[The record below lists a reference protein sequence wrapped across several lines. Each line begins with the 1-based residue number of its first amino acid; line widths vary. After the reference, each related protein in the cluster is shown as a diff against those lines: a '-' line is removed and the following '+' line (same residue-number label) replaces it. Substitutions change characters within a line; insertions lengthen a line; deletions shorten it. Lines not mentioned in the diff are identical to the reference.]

1 MRRMRLASL
10 ILIGVCLTGVSPAR
24 AQQAAPSEYP
34 GIETGKMWT
43 FDAPPLDYWARRY
56 NFHPTQAW
64 LDHARLSAARLP
76 GCSASFVSSDGL
88 VLSNHHCARSCIESA
103 SRPGEDLLEN
113 GFYARTRDEERAC
126 RGMYLDQL
134 LSITDVT
141 DSVNAAVPAGATPDR
156 AAKLREDVINGIEER
171 CAGGDPKIR
180 CQVVTMYRGGQYKLY
195 RFHHYGDLR
204 LVFAVESQT
213 GFFGGD
219 PDNFTYPRYD
229 LDVSIV
235 RAYEDG
241 QPVHTDYL
249 RWSPSGA
256 RDSELVFV
264 VGNPGS
270 TGRLNTMAEVE
281 YLRDVQYPGYL
292 AQLANMV
299 RVDQALSALSD
310 DRAKALRNT
319 LFGLQNSYKA
329 IDGYQAGLLD
339 PQLMSH
345 KRRWEQDFRAKVDA
359 NPEWKRLYGSAW
371 DEIAAGR
378 RELARVAMHCRY
390 AIGCTGSANAYG
402 TRLMQLATLIVRF
415 PAETSKPDS
424 ARMPIFQDAYRE
436 RLEAGLYSPVP
447 VDTVAEER
455 MLAAYFAQMAKD
467 LPASDPLVHATLAGR
482 TPEAAAREMVA
493 TSQILTGDQRRALV
507 QGGEAAIRASTDP
520 FLRLALALDAEA
532 QQVSK
537 AVTEILNRESQNDGR
552 IARALLAVFGNTVA
566 PDATFSLRIS
576 DGQVLGVPYN
586 GTLAP
591 PFTTMYGIYDRYY
604 SFGASAT
611 SPWALAPRWLARRD
625 SLNLATP
632 IDAVSTND
640 IIGGNSGSPVIN
652 TNGELVGLIFDGN
665 IEAQPLRFLFSEA
678 VGRSV
683 WVDSRGIVE
692 ALRRVY
698 DAGPLADELTGR
710 H

>member
-1 MRRMRLASL
+1 MQRIRFALVLAASVGL
-10 ILIGVCLTGVSPAR
+10 AGVSTLAAQVPA
-24 AQQAAPSEYP
+24 AAEYP

-56 NFHPTQAW
+56 NFHPTQQW
-64 LDHARLSAARLP
+64 LDHVRLAAGRLP
-76 GCSASFVSSDGL
+76 GCSASFVSADGL
-88 VLSNHHCARSCIESA
+88 VLSNHHCARSCIVSA
-103 SRPGEDLLEN
+103 TRPGEDLLEN
-113 GFYARTRDEERAC
+113 GFYAPTAADERPC

-141 DSVNAAVPAGATPDR
+141 DSVNAAVPAGAAPDR
-156 AAKLREDVINGIEER
+156 AARLREEYISGFEDR
-171 CAGGDPKIR
+171 CAAGDPKIR
-180 CQVVTMYRGGQYKLY
+180 CQVVTMYRGGEYKLY
-195 RFHHYGDLR
+195 RFHHYTDLR
-204 LVFAVESQT
+204 LVFAVEGQT

-249 RWSPSGA
+249 RWSPNGSK
-256 RDSELVFV
+256 DHELVFV

-281 YLRDVQYPGYL
+281 YLRDVQYPAVL

-299 RVDQALSALSD
+299 RVDQELAAASPE
-310 DRAKALRNT
+310 RASALRNT

-329 IDGYQAGLLD
+329 VSGYQTGLLD
-339 PQLMSH
+339 STLMTR
-345 KRRWEQDFRAKVDA
+345 KRHWEQDFRSRVNA
-359 NPEWKRLYGSAW
+359 NPQWRRLYGSAW

-378 RELARVAMHCRY
+378 RQLRQIALRQRY
-390 AIGCTGSANAYG
+390 YSFNAYG
-402 TRLMQLATLIVRF
+402 TRLLQLAGVIVRW
-415 PAETSKPDS
+415 PAEMAKPDS
-424 ARMPIFQDAYRE
+424 ARERMFTDAFRP
-436 RLEAGLYSPVP
+436 RLEGALYSAVP
-447 VDTVAEER
+447 IDTLAEIK
-455 MLAAYFAQMAKD
+455 MLAAYFGQLAKD
-467 LPASDPLVHATLAGR
+467 MPAADPLVREALAGR
-482 TPEAAAREMVA
+482 TPEAAARAMV
-493 TSQILTGDQRRALV
+493 TSSQILTADERRALI
-507 QGGEAAIRASTDP
+507 QGGEAAISASPDP
-520 FLRLALALDAEA
+520 FIKLARFIDPVDRQISKQAGELLDREA
-532 QQVSK
+532 
-537 AVTEILNRESQNDGR
+537 QNDGR
-552 IARALLAVFGNTVA
+552 IARALLAVFGQTVA

-576 DGQVLGVPYN
+576 DGQVMGFPYN

-604 SFGASAT
+604 SFGANSM

-625 SLNLATP
+625 SLDLSTP

-652 TNGELVGLIFDGN
+652 TGGELVGLIFDGN

-683 WVDSRGIVE
+683 WVDSRGIIE
-692 ALRRVY
+692 ALRKVY
-698 DAGPLADELTGR
+698 DAGALADELTGR
-710 H
+710 R

>member
-1 MRRMRLASL
+1 MHRLRVSFVLAASL
-10 ILIGVCLTGVSPAR
+10 CLAAVSAVR
-24 AQQAAPSEYP
+24 AQQAAPAEYP

-43 FDAPPLDYWARRY
+43 FDVPPLDYWARRY
-56 NFHPTQAW
+56 NFHPTQTW
-64 LDHARLSAARLP
+64 LDHVRLAAGRLP

-88 VLSNHHCARSCIESA
+88 ILTNHHCGRSCIES
-103 SRPGEDLLEN
+103 STRPGEDLLQN
-113 GFYARTRDEERAC
+113 GFYAKTREEERAC
-126 RGMYLDQL
+126 RGMYIDQL
-134 LSITDVT
+134 LSIADVT
-141 DSVNAAVPAGATPDR
+141 DSVNATVPGGTAPDR
-156 AAKLREDVINGIEER
+156 AAALRDDAIAGIEQR
-171 CAGGDPKIR
+171 CAAGDPKIR

-195 RFHHYGDLR
+195 RFHHYTDLR

-229 LDVSIV
+229 LDVSIF

-249 RWSPSGA
+249 RWSPNGSS
-256 RDSELVFV
+256 DSELVFV

-281 YLRDVQYPGYL
+281 YLRDVSYPAAL

-299 RVDQALSALSD
+299 RVDQQLSALSD
-310 DRAKALRNT
+310 ERARALRNT

-339 PQLMSH
+339 PKLMTH
-345 KRRWEQDFRAKVDA
+345 KAHWEQEFRAKVDA

-378 RELARVAMHCRY
+378 RQMRTLALRQRY
-390 AIGCTGSANAYG
+390 YSFNAYR
-402 TRLMQLATLIVRF
+402 TQLMQLAGLIVQY
-415 PAETSKPDS
+415 PAEMAKPDA
-424 ARMPIFQDAYRE
+424 ARAVTYRDSLRTRLQDYVYGAR
-436 RLEAGLYSPVP
+436 
-447 VDTVAEER
+447 VDTVAER
-455 MLAAYFAQMAKD
+455 LMLGAWLEQMAKD
-467 LPASDPLVHATLAGR
+467 LPATDPLRRAALGDR
-482 TPEAAAREMVA
+482 NPAAAAAAMVA
-493 TSQILTGDQRRALV
+493 SSQILTGDQRRALLD
-507 QGGEAAIRASTDP
+507 GGEAAIRASNDP
-520 FLRLALALDAEA
+520 FIKLALLIDPTERA
-532 QQVSK
+532 VSK
-537 AVTEILNRESQNDGR
+537 QITEIVNRETQNDGR

-576 DGQVLGVPYN
+576 DGQVMGFPYN

-591 PFTTMYGIYDRYY
+591 PFTTFYGLYDRYY
-604 SFGASAT
+604 SFGGPSKPD
-611 SPWALAPRWLARRD
+611 SPWNLMPRWIQRRD

-632 IDAVSTND
+632 FDAVSTND

-652 TNGELVGLIFDGN
+652 QNGELVGLIFDGN
-665 IEAQPLRFLFSEA
+665 IESQPLRFLFSEA

-683 WVDSRGIVE
+683 WVDSRAIIE
-692 ALRRVY
+692 ALRHVY
-698 DAGPLADELTGR
+698 DAGALADEMTGKR
-710 H
+710 

>member
-1 MRRMRLASL
+1 MQRVRMASAVLVGLCLA
-10 ILIGVCLTGVSPAR
+10 GFSPMR
-24 AQQAAPSEYP
+24 AQQAPQSEYP

-43 FDAPPLDYWARRY
+43 FDVPPLDYWARRY

-64 LDHARLSAARLP
+64 LDHVRLSAARLP
-76 GCSASFVSSDGL
+76 GCSASFVSADGL
-88 VLSNHHCARSCIESA
+88 VLSNHHCARGCVVSA
-103 SRPGEDLLEN
+103 TRPGEDLLEN
-113 GFYARTRDEERAC
+113 GFYAKTREEERAC

-141 DSVNAAVPAGATPDR
+141 DSVNAAVPAGATPER
-156 AAKLREDVINGIEER
+156 AADLREEVIRRIQER
-171 CAGGDPKIR
+171 CDAGTPHAH

-195 RFHHYGDLR
+195 RFHRYTDLR
-204 LVFAVESQT
+204 LVFAVEGQT
-213 GFFGGD
+213 AFFGGD

-281 YLRDVQYPGYL
+281 YLRDVQYPAAL
-292 AQLANMV
+292 TQLANMV
-299 RVDQALSALSD
+299 RVDQALAAMSE
-310 DRAKALRNT
+310 DRAKELRNT

-329 IDGYQAGLLD
+329 VDGYQTGLLD
-339 PQLMSH
+339 STLMTR
-345 KRRWEQDFRAKVDA
+345 KRAWEQNFRARVDA

-371 DEIAAGR
+371 DDIARDEHARAG
-378 RELARVAMHCRY
+378 LALRQRY
-390 AIGCTGSANAYG
+390 YSFGAYG
-402 TRLMQLATLIVRF
+402 TELLQAAGLIVRY
-415 PAETSKPDS
+415 AEETVKPDS
-424 ARMPIFQDAYRE
+424 AREPIFRDAFRR
-436 RLEAGLYSPVP
+436 RLEAFLYPREP
-447 VDTVAEER
+447 ADTVSESR
-455 MLAAYFAQMAKD
+455 MLGAYFAQMARD
-467 LPASDPLVHATLAGR
+467 LPASDPLRRAAFGGKA
-482 TPEAAAREMVA
+482 PEVAAHDMVA
-493 TSQILTGDQRRALV
+493 ASQILTADQRRALV
-507 QGGEAAIRASTDP
+507 EGGEAAIRASTDP
-520 FLRLALALDAEA
+520 FIKLALFIDPVER
-532 QQVSK
+532 QISKQVS
-537 AVTEILNRESQNDGR
+537 EIQSRISQNDGR

-576 DGQVLGVPYN
+576 DGQVLGYPYN
-586 GTLAP
+586 GTRAP

-604 SFGASAT
+604 SFGAKSD

-625 SLNLATP
+625 SLDLSTP

-683 WVDSRGIVE
+683 WVDSRGIIE
-692 ALRRVY
+692 GLRKVY

>member
-1 MRRMRLASL
+1 VVGLGLAGAAP
-10 ILIGVCLTGVSPAR
+10 IR
-24 AQQAAPSEYP
+24 AQQVAPSEYP

-56 NFHPTQAW
+56 NFRPSQQW

-76 GCSASFVSSDGL
+76 GCSASFVSADGL
-88 VLSNHHCARSCIESA
+88 VLSNHHCARGCIESA
-103 SRPGEDLLEN
+103 TRAGEDLLEN

-141 DSVNAAVPAGATPDR
+141 DSVSAAVPAGTAPDR
-156 AAKLREDVINGIEER
+156 AAALREEAIRGIQQR
-171 CAGGDPKIR
+171 CAAGSTTTN

-195 RFHHYGDLR
+195 KFHRYTDLR
-204 LVFAVESQT
+204 LVFAVEGQT

-235 RAYEDG
+235 RAYENG

-249 RWSPSGA
+249 RWSANGSKE
-256 RDSELVFV
+256 RDLVFV

-281 YLRDVQYPGYL
+281 YLRDVQYPASL
-292 AQLANMV
+292 MQLANMV
-299 RVDQALSALSD
+299 RVDQALSGLSE
-310 DRAKALRNT
+310 DRAKGLRNT

-339 PQLMSH
+339 PQLMAH
-345 KRRWEQDFRAKVDA
+345 KRHWEQDFRAKVDA

-371 DEIAAGR
+371 DDIARDERA
-378 RELARVAMHCRY
+378 LASLAVRQRY
-390 AIGCTGSANAYG
+390 YSFSAYG
-402 TRLMQLATLIVRF
+402 TQLLQVAGLIVRYN
-415 PAETSKPDS
+415 AEMAKPDS
-424 ARMPIFQDAYRE
+424 ARMPLFRE
-436 RLEAGLYSPVP
+436 AFRRRLEALLYPDSPA
-447 VDTVAEER
+447 DTTSEMR
-455 MLAAYFAQMAKD
+455 MLAAWFAQMAKD
-467 LPASDPLVHATLAGR
+467 LPANDPLRRAAFGDKA
-482 TPEAAAREMVA
+482 PEAAAHDMVVA
-493 TSQILTGDQRRALV
+493 SQILGADQRRALV

-520 FLRLALALDAEA
+520 FIKLASVIDPVER
-532 QQVSK
+532 QISKEVSDVQSRV
-537 AVTEILNRESQNDGR
+537 AQNDGR

-576 DGQVLGVPYN
+576 DGEVLGYPYN

-604 SFGASAT
+604 SFGASAS
-611 SPWALAPRWLARRD
+611 SPWNVAPRWLQHRD
-625 SLNLATP
+625 SLNLSTP
-632 IDAVSTND
+632 IDGVSTTD

-678 VGRSV
+678 IGRSV
-683 WVDSRGIVE
+683 WVDSRGIIE
-692 ALRRVY
+692 ALRKVY
-698 DAGPLADELTGR
+698 DAGSLADELTGR

>member
-1 MRRMRLASL
+1 MQRVRLASVL
-10 ILIGVCLTGVSPAR
+10 LAGLSLAAVSAAR
-24 AQQAAPSEYP
+24 AQQAPTEYP

-56 NFHPTQAW
+56 NFRPTQAW

-76 GCSASFVSSDGL
+76 GCSASFVSADGL
-88 VLSNHHCARSCIESA
+88 VLSNHHCARGCIESA
-103 SRPGEDLLEN
+103 TRPGEDLLEN
-113 GFYARTRDEERAC
+113 GFFARSRDEERAC

-141 DSVNAAVPAGATPDR
+141 DSVNAVVPAGTAPER
-156 AAKLREDVINGIEER
+156 AATLREEAIRGIQQR
-171 CAGGDPKIR
+171 CSAGTPNAY

-195 RFHHYGDLR
+195 RFHRYTDLR

-249 RWSPSGA
+249 RWSPNGS
-256 RDSELVFV
+256 RDSALVFV

-281 YLRDVQYPGYL
+281 YLRDVQYPAGL
-292 AQLANMV
+292 TQLANMV
-299 RVDQALSALSD
+299 RVDQGLSALSEA
-310 DRAKALRNT
+310 RARALRNT

-329 IDGYQAGLLD
+329 IDGYQTGLLD
-339 PQLMSH
+339 PQLMAH

-359 NPEWKRLYGSAW
+359 NPEWKRLYGTAW
-371 DEIAAGR
+371 DDIARDERALAGIAVR
-378 RELARVAMHCRY
+378 QRY
-390 AIGCTGSANAYG
+390 YSFGAYG
-402 TRLMQLATLIVRF
+402 TQLLQVAGMIVRYSSEM
-415 PAETSKPDS
+415 AKPDS
-424 ARMPIFQDAYRE
+424 ARTPIFRE
-436 RLEAGLYSPVP
+436 TFRRRLEGFLYPDAP
-447 VDTVAEER
+447 ADTTAEAR

-467 LPASDPLVHATLAGR
+467 LPANDPLRRAALGDKA
-482 TPEAAAREMVA
+482 PEVAARDMVA
-493 TSQILTGDQRRALV
+493 ASQILGADQRRALI

-520 FLRLALALDAEA
+520 FIRLALVIDPVER
-532 QQVSK
+532 QISRQ
-537 AVTEILNRESQNDGR
+537 VTEIQSRVSQNDGR

-576 DGQVLGVPYN
+576 DGQVLGYPYN

-604 SFGASAT
+604 SFGASST

-632 IDAVSTND
+632 LDAVSTNHNN
-640 IIGGNSGSPVIN
+640 GGNSGSPVIN
-652 TNGELVGLIFDGN
+652 ANGELVGLIFDGN

-678 VGRSV
+678 IGRSV
-683 WVDSRGIVE
+683 WVDSRGIIE
-692 ALRRVY
+692 ALRKVY
-698 DAGPLADELTGR
+698 DAGSLADELTGR

>member
-1 MRRMRLASL
+1 MQHVRLASA
-10 ILIGVCLTGVSPAR
+10 ILVGVCLAGVSPVR
-24 AQQAAPSEYP
+24 AQQAPSEYP

-43 FDAPPLDYWARRY
+43 FDVPPLDYWARRY
-56 NFHPTQAW
+56 NFRPSQQW

-76 GCSASFVSSDGL
+76 GCSASFVSPDGL
-88 VLSNHHCARSCIESA
+88 VLSNHHCARGCIESA
-103 SRPGEDLLEN
+103 TRPGEDLLEN
-113 GFYARTRDEERAC
+113 GFLARTRDEERAC

-141 DSVNAAVPAGATPDR
+141 DSVNAAVPAGAAPDR
-156 AAKLREDVINGIEER
+156 AATLREEAIRGIQQR
-171 CAGGDPKIR
+171 CAAGSANAN

-195 RFHHYGDLR
+195 KFHRYTDLR

-235 RAYEDG
+235 RAYENG

-249 RWSPSGA
+249 RWSPNGSKEH
-256 RDSELVFV
+256 DLVFV

-281 YLRDVQYPGYL
+281 YLRDVQYPAGL
-292 AQLANMV
+292 MQLANMV
-299 RVDQALSALSD
+299 RVDQALSGLSE
-310 DRAKALRNT
+310 DRARALRNT

-339 PQLMSH
+339 PQLMAH

-371 DEIAAGR
+371 DDIARDERALAGIAVR
-378 RELARVAMHCRY
+378 QRY
-390 AIGCTGSANAYG
+390 YSFGAYG
-402 TRLMQLATLIVRF
+402 TQLLQAAGLIVRF
-415 PAETSKPDS
+415 NAETSKPDS
-424 ARMPIFQDAYRE
+424 GRMPIFRE
-436 RLEAGLYSPVP
+436 AARRRLETFLYPDSPA
-447 VDTVAEER
+447 DTTSEMR
-455 MLAAYFAQMAKD
+455 MLAAWFGQMAKD
-467 LPASDPLVHATLAGR
+467 LPANDPLRRAAFGDR
-482 TPEAAAREMVA
+482 APEAAAHDMVA
-493 TSQILTGDQRRALV
+493 ASHILGADQRRALI
-507 QGGEAAIRASTDP
+507 QGGDAAIRASTDP
-520 FLRLALALDAEA
+520 FIKLALFIDPVER
-532 QQVSK
+532 QVTKQASDIQSR
-537 AVTEILNRESQNDGR
+537 VSQNDAR

-576 DGQVLGVPYN
+576 DGEVLGFPYN

-591 PFTTMYGIYDRYY
+591 PFTTMFGIYDRYY
-604 SFGASAT
+604 SFGASAS
-611 SPWALAPRWLARRD
+611 SPWALAPRWLQRRD
-625 SLNLATP
+625 SLNLSTP
-632 IDAVSTND
+632 IDGVSTTD

-683 WVDSRGIVE
+683 WVDSRGIIE

>member
-1 MRRMRLASL
+1 MQRARLSSA
-10 ILIGVCLTGVSPAR
+10 ILVGLCLAGGSAVR
-24 AQQAAPSEYP
+24 AQQAAQPEYP

-88 VLSNHHCARSCIESA
+88 VLSNHHCARGCIESA
-103 SRPGEDLLEN
+103 TRPGEDLLEN
-113 GFYARTRDEERAC
+113 GFYARARDEERAC

-141 DSVNAAVPAGATPDR
+141 DSVNAAVPAGTAPER
-156 AAKLREDVINGIEER
+156 AATLREEAIRGIQQR
-171 CAGGDPKIR
+171 CAAGAPSLN

-195 RFHHYGDLR
+195 TFHRYTDLR

-235 RAYEDG
+235 RAYENG

-249 RWSPSGA
+249 RWSPNGSKE
-256 RDSELVFV
+256 RDLVFV

-281 YLRDVQYPGYL
+281 YLRDVQYPASL

-299 RVDQALSALSD
+299 RADQELSALGG
-310 DRAKALRNT
+310 DRARALRNT

-339 PQLMSH
+339 PQLMAH

-359 NPEWKRLYGSAW
+359 NPEWKRLYGAAW
-371 DEIAAGR
+371 DEIARDERALAGMAVR
-378 RELARVAMHCRY
+378 QRY
-390 AIGCTGSANAYG
+390 YSFGAYG
-402 TRLMQLATLIVRF
+402 TQLLQVAGMIVRYG
-415 PAETSKPDS
+415 AEMAKPDS
-424 ARMPIFQDAYRE
+424 ARMPIFRE
-436 RLEAGLYSPVP
+436 AFRRRLESFLYPDSPA
-447 VDTVAEER
+447 DTTSEAR

-467 LPASDPLVHATLAGR
+467 LPANDPLRRAAFGGR
-482 TPEAAAREMVA
+482 TPEAAAHDLVA
-493 TSQILTGDQRRALV
+493 ASQILGADQRRALI
-507 QGGEAAIRASTDP
+507 QGGEAAVRASTDP
-520 FLRLALALDAEA
+520 FIKLALFIDPVER
-532 QQVSK
+532 QISRQI
-537 AVTEILNRESQNDGR
+537 TEIQSRVSQNDGR
-552 IARALLAVFGNTVA
+552 IARALLAVFGTTVA

-576 DGQVLGVPYN
+576 DGEVLGYPYN

-591 PFTTMYGIYDRYY
+591 PFTTMYGIFDRYY

-611 SPWALAPRWLARRD
+611 SPWNVAPRWLQHRD
-625 SLNLATP
+625 SLNLSTP

-683 WVDSRGIVE
+683 WVDSRGIIE